1 MKMSIKK
8 IFRPRS
14 DISKTQ
20 ARKFTRSK
28 FGNFIFF
35 LFLFLFG
42 MFSVLPLVYCVTT
55 SLKPLDELMV
65 FPPRLFTVLRPTLQ
79 NYTALPD
86 ILSSLSVS
94 LSRYIVNSLLVS
106 AVGTGIH
113 VLVAAMAAFVLS
125 KSDLK
130 HKKVIFMIVQFSLL
144 FNAYT
149 LGVPRYLIYTG
160 IHAIDTYFVYLL
172 PFIPS
177 AMGVF
182 LMKQYMDGYIPN
194 AIIEAAHVDGSG
206 WTHTFFHII
215 LPNVKPCL
223 LTLILFSFRDIW
235 ATIPSG
241 TIFSETLKTLPMVMS
256 TIAAGG
262 IARSGSA
269 MAATVILMVPP
280 IAVYL
285 ISQSSIKESM
295 GSAGIKG

>member
-1 MKMSIKK
+1 M
-8 IFRPRS
+8 F
-14 DISKTQ
+14 
-20 ARKFTRSK
+20 F
-28 FGNFIFF
+28 FF
-35 LFLFLFG
+35 LLFFG
-42 MFSVLPLVYCVTT
+42 AFSVLPLVYCLTT

-65 FPPRLFTVLRPTLQ
+65 FPPRLFTVLRPTLK

-86 ILSSLSVS
+86 VLSSLNVP
-94 LSRYIVNSLLVS
+94 LSRYIANSLFISVT
-106 AVGTGIH
+106 GTVLH

-130 HKKVIFMIVQFSLL
+130 YKKIIFIVVQFSLL
-144 FNAYT
+144 FNDYT

-160 IHAIDTYFVYLL
+160 LHVIDTYFVYLL

-206 WTHTFFHII
+206 WIHTFFRIV

-223 LTLILFSFRDIW
+223 LTLVLFAFRDIW

-241 TIFSETLKTLPMVMS
+241 TIFNESLKTLPTIMS
-256 TIAAGG
+256 TISAGG
-262 IARSGSA
+262 IARTGNA
-269 MAATVILMVPP
+269 MAASVILMLPP